1 MRLTLKRDGLA
12 SLFVVIAAAIYAV
25 WVTETGL
32 TGMSTR
38 ALGTAVF
45 VLGWA
50 ACTRNKAEMAIVY
63 GADRARRRPSMPY
76 VVAAS
81 ILGAVAFVAGII
93 ALVSANEAMLATL
106 VIATGALW
114 VIATLRHAFA
124 PDVKA
129 GDEIPAPLA
138 KAA

>member
-1 MRLTLKRDGLA
+1 MRLTWKRDGLA
-12 SLFVVIAAAIYAV
+12 SLFVVAAALLYAL

-38 ALGTAVF
+38 TLGAAVF

-50 ACTRNKAEMAIVY
+50 ACTRNKAEMAILY
-63 GADRARRRPSMPY
+63 GVDGPRRPSIPY

-81 ILGAVAFVAGII
+81 ILGAVALVAGII
-93 ALVSANEAMLATL
+93 ALVRANEAMLATL
-106 VIATGALW
+106 VITMSALW
-114 VIATLRHAFA
+114 MIATLRHAFTQDA
-124 PDVKA
+124 KP

>member
-1 MRLTLKRDGLA
+1 MRLTWKRDGLA
-12 SLFVVIAAAIYAV
+12 SLFVVVAAAIYAV

-38 ALGTAVF
+38 ALGAAVF

-50 ACTRNKAEMAIVY
+50 ACTSNKAEMAIVY
-63 GADRARRRPSMPY
+63 GADRARGRPSMPY

-81 ILGAVAFVAGII
+81 LLGAVAFVAGII

-124 PDVKA
+124 PDAEA

-138 KAA
+138 KAT

>member
-1 MRLTLKRDGLA
+1 MRLTWKRDGLA
-12 SLFVVIAAAIYAV
+12 SMFVVAAAVLYAL
-25 WVTETGL
+25 WVTDTGL

-38 ALGTAVF
+38 ALGAAVF

-50 ACTRNKAEMAIVY
+50 ACTSNKAEMAILY
-63 GADRARRRPSMPY
+63 GVDRARGRPSMLY

-106 VIATGALW
+106 VIAMGAL
-114 VIATLRHAFA
+114 
-124 PDVKA
+124 
-129 GDEIPAPLA
+129 G
-138 KAA
+138 

>member
-1 MRLTLKRDGLA
+1 MRLTWKRDGLA
-12 SLFVVIAAAIYAV
+12 SLFVVAGAVLYAL
-25 WVTETGL
+25 WVTDTGL

-38 ALGTAVF
+38 ALGAAVF

-50 ACTRNKAEMAIVY
+50 ACTSNKAEMAIVY
-63 GADRARRRPSMPY
+63 GVDRERRPSMPY

-81 ILGAVAFVAGII
+81 ILGAVALVAGII

-106 VIATGALW
+106 VITMGALW
-114 VIATLRHAFA
+114 IIATLRHASTQDA
-124 PDVKA
+124 KA
-129 GDEIPAPLA
+129 NDEIPAPLA